1 MLFHRR
7 RERFKFTEKTH
18 SKLGIITSVVA
29 LLLIILYGIFVM
41 LAFHRGG
48 GLSTYFGSAGV
59 VAMIGTMGCLGFSVK
74 SLKEEDS
81 FVLFPRLA
89 LFFSVLALL
98 CWGGTYIMG
107 FVL

>member
-18 SKLGIITSVVA
+18 SKLGIITSAVS
-29 LLLIILYGIFVM
+29 LFLIIIYCVFVM
-41 LAFHRGG
+41 LAFRRGG
-48 GLSTYFGSAGV
+48 ELSTYFGSAGV
-59 VAMIGTMGCLGFSVK
+59 VAMIGAMGCLGFSVK

-89 LFFSVLALL
+89 LIFSVLALV
-98 CWGGTYIMG
+98 CWVGTYIMG

>member
-18 SKLGIITSVVA
+18 SKLGIIISVAA
-29 LLLIILYGIFVM
+29 LLLIILYGVFVM
-41 LAFHRGG
+41 LAFHREG
-48 GLSTYFGSAGV
+48 GLSTYFGSVGV
-59 VAMIGTMGCLGFSVK
+59 VAMLGAVGCLGLSVK

-89 LFFSVLALL
+89 LLSSVLALI

-107 FVL
+107 FVS